1 MTSGMLRPYAAAISS
16 RVGLGRVRFDAP
28 LDERRPSPR
37 VLESRPMK
45 VTILAP
51 AYNEEEVL
59 EAFVD
64 TVLPRLEAEWELL
77 IVDDGSSDHTP
88 EILRT
93 LLEREGAR
101 LRVATHPRNL
111 GLGAALATGF
121 REAAGGVI
129 VTLDADLSQPVQLIP
144 TLVDGCRHADAVF
157 ASRYV
162 AGGGM
167 EGVPVRRAVISRVAN
182 LGLRVLFATR
192 VRDLTTGFR
201 AYRAETVRGLEV
213 SARGFEAQLELTV
226 RLVARG
232 CRIAEVPFVLS
243 ERAAGSSKMRYGPLV
258 PRYARTVREMLPI
271 RWGRRA
277 ARRSP
282 PG

>member
-1 MTSGMLRPYAAAISS
+1 
-16 RVGLGRVRFDAP
+16 
-28 LDERRPSPR
+28 
-37 VLESRPMK
+37 MK
-45 VTILAP
+45 VTIVAP

-59 EAFVD
+59 EAFVGALLP
-64 TVLPRLEAEWELL
+64 VLQPDWELL
-77 IVDDGSSDHTP
+77 IVDDGSSDRTP
-88 EILRT
+88 AVLRD
-93 LLEREGAR
+93 LLAREDER

-121 REAAGGVI
+121 RAAAGDVI
-129 VTLDADLSQPVQLIP
+129 VTMDADLSQPVELIP
-144 TLVDGCRHADAVF
+144 TLVERCRDADAAY

-182 LGLRVLFATR
+182 LSLRALFATR

-201 AYRAETVRGLEV
+201 AYRAEAVRGLEV
-213 SARGFEAQLELTV
+213 TARGFEAQLEITV

-271 RWGRRA
+271 RWRLRRA
-277 ARRSP
+277 SRSRRP
-282 PG
+282 